1 MQNTIYLVRT
11 FPPAEREG
19 VLAGREVL
27 GDIVPAGRIVL
38 LAERIV
44 LLDERILLE
53 VRTVEEVRV
62 GDAFV
67 DAGRTE
73 VEVAERVA
81 VFVLFTLTG
90 CDS

>member
-27 GDIVPAGRIVL
+27 GDIVP
-38 LAERIV
+38 AERIV